1 MRLRVLVT
9 GGTGFI
15 GSHVAERLQRM
26 GHDVTILHRPDS
38 PTLLPAC
45 SVRRV
50 SGDVTDPASL
60 CAACASQDSV
70 VHTAGLVGSWDRWRA
85 YHRVNVLGTYNVVR
99 AALAAGVSRFVH
111 LSSLIVHAA
120 PRRTEPIRETT
131 PLRLRV
137 PIWNHY
143 ARSKLMA
150 ERVVLDAHLRDRI
163 ASILIRP
170 GVVLGPRDR
179 WTTPWILR
187 ALARRRVTLVGS
199 SSNRIPCVVVEEL
212 ADAIA
217 RAATLPDLVSEVF
230 DLAGCTAIT
239 QRELFEFHGRAIGRP
254 VASFAVPA
262 PLAWG
267 TAWLLDALDASS
279 ASSPLPPRRLAVEIA
294 SADGH
299 VDFARAAAVLGW
311 RGIASCEDAIRRAVQ
326 WERSEHGASH
336 PWPGASPRAR
346 QTEPTAVGQ

>member
-15 GSHVAERLQRM
+15 GSHVAERLLRI

-45 SVRRV
+45 AARRV
-50 SGDVTDPASL
+50 AGDVTDPASL
-60 CAACASQDSV
+60 RAACASQESV
-70 VHTAGLVGSWDRWRA
+70 VHTAGLVGSGDRWEA
-85 YHRVNVLGTYNVVR
+85 YHRVNVLGTDNVVR

-120 PRRTEPIRETT
+120 PSPAEPIRETS

-150 ERVVLDAHLRDRI
+150 ERVVLDAHLRNRI
-163 ASILIRP
+163 ASIVIRP

-187 ALARRRVTLVGS
+187 ALEGRPVTLVGS

-217 RAATLPDLVSEVF
+217 RAATLPELVSEVF
-230 DLAGCTAIT
+230 DLAGCTPIT
-239 QRELFEFHGRAIGRP
+239 QRELFEFHGRAIGHP
-254 VASFAVPA
+254 GASFTVPA

-267 TAWLLDALDASS
+267 TAWLLDALDASRGL
-279 ASSPLPPRRLAVEIA
+279 SPVPPRRLAVEIA

-311 RGIASCEDAIRRAVQ
+311 CGIASCQDAIRRAVQ

-336 PWPGASPRAR
+336 AWLGASLQSRR
-346 QTEPTAVGQ
+346 TEPTAVAP